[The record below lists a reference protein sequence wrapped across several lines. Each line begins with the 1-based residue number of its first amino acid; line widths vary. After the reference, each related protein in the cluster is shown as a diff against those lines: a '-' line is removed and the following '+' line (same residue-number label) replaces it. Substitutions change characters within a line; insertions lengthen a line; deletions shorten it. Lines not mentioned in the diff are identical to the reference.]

1 MLDQGVWLPP
11 SQFEAAFLST
21 AHGKDKEVAATIAA
35 STLPAKHEQAGCV
48 QSRIEVASMSEHI
61 SVLQRSSALASQYW
75 PSLFLRQRWHGV
87 NLQNRRLLK
96 NSLAYHV
103 SVCINCHLI
112 WFYLLIPAIRK
123 VSPSCFAFNRLKFR
137 YGLFSDKDLLA
148 R

>member
-1 MLDQGVWLPP
+1 VQIPLQEDGFGGLHKNSEKLRQRFKTKMFT
-11 SQFEAAFLST
+11 S
-21 AHGKDKEVAATIAA
+21 

-87 NLQNRRLLK
+87 NLQNLRLLK
-96 NSLAYHV
+96 KSLASHV
-103 SVCINCHLI
+103 PVCINCHLI